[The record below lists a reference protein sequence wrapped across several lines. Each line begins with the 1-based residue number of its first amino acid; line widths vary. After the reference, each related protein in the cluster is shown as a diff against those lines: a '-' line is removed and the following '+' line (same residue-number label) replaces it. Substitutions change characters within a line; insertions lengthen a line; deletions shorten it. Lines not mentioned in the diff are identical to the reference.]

1 MNRLHFLT
9 KYFILIFFLIGFLVY
24 GASLSNRFV
33 WDDEEQIL
41 NNSLVHSITNLPL
54 FFRGSTFNTG
64 GTGSLSGLYYK
75 PLMTVF
81 FSLFYTLFG
90 ANPFFFHLI
99 QLIFHLVNTCLVFVL
114 FRNFFPPLALFL
126 SLIFLVHPINVETI
140 TYSSSLQDIL
150 YLFFG
155 LISLLFLIKNDFNLK
170 KTLTLSLLM
179 LLSLLSKETGII
191 FIFLSILFAYLYQK
205 TKLKSLFKAIFISL
219 ASYSVL
225 RFGVAQVFFNK
236 HDLSPITR
244 ISLWQRLPTIPKI
257 ITHYLST
264 FVFPQEFSISQHWV
278 VDTLTLTSFYLPL
291 ILSISFFTIL
301 SAYLRSKPFLFFY
314 CWFIL
319 GLGLHLQIFPLDMT
333 VADRWFYLPQIGL
346 LGMLGIFL
354 LSFKKYFSRFS
365 VLLYLLATI
374 FLILL
379 SIRTL
384 YRSLDWKDSL
394 TLYSKDEQITPNSF
408 DLENN
413 LGVALYRAGRY
424 QEAKDHFERSVQ
436 IAPFWWTNWNN
447 LGSTYEQEK
456 NIKDAKDAY
465 TTAIKNGQYY
475 LSYENLAK
483 ITLFKENKPDE
494 AKKFAE
500 DSLKILPQNSTL
512 WLVLALSDYKLN
524 LKDDALIAAKNAYL
538 LSPSEQT
545 YYIVTRLQSGLPIDF

>member
-1 MNRLHFLT
+1 MNRFQFQT
-9 KYFILIFFLIGFLVY
+9 KHFILIFFLIGFLVY

-99 QLIFHLVNTCLVFVL
+99 QLIFHIVNTCLVFVL
-114 FRNFFPPLALFL
+114 FRNFFSPLAFFL

-140 TYSSSLQDIL
+140 VYSSSLQDIL

-155 LISLLFLIKNDFNLK
+155 LISLLFLMKNDFDFK
-170 KTLTLSLLM
+170 KTLTLSFLI
-179 LLSLLSKETGII
+179 LLSLLSKETGIV
-191 FIFLSILFAYLYQK
+191 FIFLSVLYAYLYQK
-205 TKLKSLFKAIFISL
+205 KKLKSLFKAIFISL
-219 ASYSVL
+219 SFYSVL
-225 RFGVAQVFFNK
+225 RFGIAQVFFNK

-244 ISLWQRLPTIPKI
+244 ISFWQRLLTIPKI

-264 FVFPQEFSISQHWV
+264 YVFPKDFSISQHWI
-278 VDTLTLTSFYLPL
+278 VDTLTLTNFYLPL
-291 ILSISFFTIL
+291 ILSISFFIIL
-301 SAYLRSKPFLFFY
+301 SVYLRSKPFLFFY
-314 CWFIL
+314 SWFIL

-333 VADRWFYLPQIGL
+333 VADRWFYLAQIGL
-346 LGMLGIFL
+346 LGMVGIYFL
-354 LSFKKYFSRFS
+354 RLS
-365 VLLYLLATI
+365 VLLSLLATI
-374 FLILL
+374 VLVLF
-379 SIRTL
+379 SIRSY

-424 QEAKDHFERSVQ
+424 QEAKDHFERSIK

-447 LGSTYEQEK
+447 LGSIHEQEK
-456 NIKDAKDAY
+456 NIVDAKEAY

-483 ITLFKENKPDE
+483 VILFRENNPDE

-500 DSLKILPQNSTL
+500 NSLKIFPQNSTL

-524 LKDDALIAAKNAYL
+524 LKDDAAIAAKNAYL

-545 YYIVTRLQSGLPIDF
+545 YYVVTRLQSGQPIDF